1 MHARIYIC
9 IHVRTHTPA
18 RMSMF
23 ALALLLLIFGM
34 LLRDTYTVLTSR
46 TDDVR
51 HHLSC
56 GFMSHRA
63 RGGEGD

>member
-1 MHARIYIC
+1 
-9 IHVRTHTPA
+9 
-18 RMSMF
+18 MSMF

-34 LLRDTYTVLTSR
+34 LLRDTYIVLTSR

-63 RGGEGD
+63 RGGEGH